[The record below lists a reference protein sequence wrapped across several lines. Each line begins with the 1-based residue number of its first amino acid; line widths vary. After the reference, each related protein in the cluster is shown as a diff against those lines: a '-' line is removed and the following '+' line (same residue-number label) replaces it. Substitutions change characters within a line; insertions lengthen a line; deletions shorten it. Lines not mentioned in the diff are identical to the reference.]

1 MRVGGSGVYEH
12 ETKSTTKV
20 VVCFKRAGAGWSLI
34 AHVHDVITFIQLEV
48 RGEQRRGSGYT

>member
-34 AHVHDVITFIQLEV
+34 AHVHEGFMAPSGKTLE
-48 RGEQRRGSGYT
+48 